1 MITISHIEWHVAH
14 SCNLTC
20 EGCAHFSNHG
30 HKGIVTAAELAQWY
44 SFWHKRINPL
54 QIDLLGGE
62 PLINKEIFDIIKLTR
77 DMWSSEVRLITNG
90 LLLHKFPNLPKV
102 LKDNDCVLVI
112 SKHGD
117 NAEYNSKMSEI
128 VDLTNRWVRTY
139 GIKVEFVDSYT
150 NWMKMYKGYGDNMMP
165 FEDQDPETSWNNC
178 IAGQD
183 CFQLL
188 DGNIYK
194 CAPLAYL
201 PLQQQQF
208 NLSSKWDHYLT
219 YKPLTP
225 GATDQ
230 EIADFFN
237 RKAESYCAMCPAN
250 PSKFIKRN
258 PLLPRRFYRLEQT
271 ND

>member
-1 MITISHIEWHVAH
+1 
-14 SCNLTC
+14 
-20 EGCAHFSNHG
+20 
-30 HKGIVTAAELAQWY
+30 
-44 SFWHKRINPL
+44 
-54 QIDLLGGE
+54 
-62 PLINKEIFDIIKLTR
+62 
-77 DMWSSEVRLITNG
+77 
-90 LLLHKFPNLPKV
+90 
-102 LKDNDCVLVI
+102 
-112 SKHGD
+112 
-117 NAEYNSKMSEI
+117 
-128 VDLTNRWVRTY
+128 
-139 GIKVEFVDSYT
+139 
-150 NWMKMYKGYGDNMMP
+150 MYKGYGDNMMP

-201 PLQQQQF
+201 PLQQKQF

-225 GATDQ
+225 SATDQ
-230 EIADFFN
+230 EVEDFFN
-237 RKAESYCAMCPAN
+237 KKAESYCAMCPAN
-250 PSKFIKRN
+250 PAKFIKRN